1 MSFFERD
8 QDPEISEDELAHWLA
23 FSHMSGPG
31 IGYNKLK
38 SLLDRFE
45 NVSEIWKAS
54 PSHLKNLQLLSDET
68 IEKFVKTRSEIDP
81 LNLLALVRKSH
92 TLALHFFHP
101 LYPASLRHIAD
112 PPLVLYVKGQLD
124 PMQIERSI
132 AVVGTRRPT
141 NYGQRLAKSISKELA
156 QAGVLIISGM
166 AVGIDSL
173 AHWGAIEGDGK
184 TIAVLGCGVDICY
197 PSSNKPL
204 YRAILEDG
212 LGALV
217 SEYLPGTKPQTWH
230 FPARNRIISGI
241 SAGVLVVEAGQSSGS
256 LITAEMA
263 FDQARNI
270 YAIPGRIDAPMS
282 IGTNNLIA
290 RTKAQLVTN
299 ATDILREQN
308 WLTTTHAGTTT
319 PTIVQLFGRE
329 REIYDLI
336 SSEPVHFDY
345 LLEKTGMNSGELS
358 ATLTMLELAGVV
370 SRLPGD
376 WYARLEAIAS
386 F

>member
-1 MSFFERD
+1 MSFVDRD
-8 QDPEISEDELAHWLA
+8 FDQEIPEEELAHWLA

-31 IGYNKLK
+31 IGYRKIS

-45 NVSEIWKAS
+45 NISELWNAS
-54 PSHLKNLQLLSDET
+54 ISHLRSLHLLSDQN
-68 IEKFVKTRSEIDP
+68 IEKFVKARSEIDP
-81 LNLLALVRKSH
+81 LELLAQVKKSH
-92 TLALHFFHP
+92 TLALHLLHP
-101 LYPASLRHIAD
+101 LYPARLRHIAD
-112 PPLVLYVKGQLD
+112 PPLVLYVKGHLD
-124 PMQIERSI
+124 PQLIFHSI

-141 NYGQRLAKSISKELA
+141 NYGQRIAKSISRDLA
-156 QAGVLIISGM
+156 QAGALIVSGM

-173 AHWGAIEGDGK
+173 AHWGAIEGEGK

-241 SAGVLVVEAGQSSGS
+241 SDGVLVVEAGESSGS
-256 LITAEMA
+256 LITAHMA
-263 FDQARNI
+263 FEQSREV

-282 IGTNNLIA
+282 IGTNKLISSM
-290 RTKAQLVTN
+290 KAHLVTS
-299 ATDILREQN
+299 AADILHEKG
-308 WLTTTHAGTTT
+308 WLKTKPAGAEA
-319 PTIVQLFGRE
+319 PAIVQLYGRE
-329 REIYDLI
+329 LEVYGLI
-336 SSEPVHFDY
+336 SLEPVHFDY
-345 LLEKTGMNSGELS
+345 LAEKTGMNSGELS
-358 ATLTMLELAGVV
+358 ATLTMLELSGVV

-376 WYARLEAIAS
+376 WYARVEAIAS
-386 F
+386 I

>member
-8 QDPEISEDELAHWLA
+8 FDQEIPEEELAHWLA

-31 IGYNKLK
+31 IGSQKIK
-38 SLLDRFE
+38 ALLDRFE
-45 NVSEIWKAS
+45 NMTEIWKAS
-54 PSHLKNLQLLSDET
+54 ASHLKSLHLLNDQT
-68 IEKFVKTRSEIDP
+68 IEKFVTARAEINPFD
-81 LNLLALVRKSH
+81 LLALVRKSH

-101 LYPASLRHIAD
+101 LYPARLRNIAD
-112 PPLVLYVKGQLD
+112 PPLVLYVKGELS
-124 PMQIERSI
+124 PKLVERSI

-156 QAGVLIISGM
+156 QAGALVVSGM
-166 AVGIDSL
+166 AVGVDSL

-241 SAGVLVVEAGQSSGS
+241 ADCTLVVEAGASSGS

-263 FDQARNI
+263 FDQARNV

-282 IGTNNLIA
+282 IGTNKLIA
-290 RTKAQLVTN
+290 SLKAQLVTN
-299 ATDILREQN
+299 VGDIMFHQG
-308 WLTTTHAGTTT
+308 WLTTKVEGETT
-319 PTIVQLFGRE
+319 PTIVQLYGRE
-329 REIYDLI
+329 REVYDLI

-345 LLEKTGMNSGELS
+345 LAEKTGMNSGELS

-386 F
+386 I